1 MQPHFSF
8 ARLIIYNFIKIMRFY
23 KIFAFILIT
32 ISGFSAVSAQDDE
45 INVDTS
51 IVRLN
56 VGTVSRSG
64 QPIKNLTKENFSIFE
79 DGVKQ
84 QITRFEPTTS
94 PFSLVMI
101 LDMSGSTLGFRQT
114 IQQSAFRFV
123 DSLAPEDRIAVI
135 EFYDKVNLLND
146 FTENRKTIGHSISV
160 ANGRGKT
167 QLYKAMNLALQKL
180 AGEGN
185 RRKAIIVLTDG
196 VDTDVRDKDR
206 SFLDK
211 IKEEDILTA
220 IVPDK
225 SDVLTRVLNRAAD
238 QGVTIYPLGLPTGDP
253 AKLIDPTP
261 VQSALYTAA
270 RARLDILAKQTGGT
284 LNEINRLEEM
294 GRFYAEVAADIRSL
308 YTVEYQPQNEKR
320 DGKWREIKIEINRP
334 ELITRTRP
342 GYYAK

>member
-1 MQPHFSF
+1 
-8 ARLIIYNFIKIMRFY
+8 MRFY

-32 ISGFSAVSAQDDE
+32 ISGFTAISAQDDE

-56 VGTVSRSG
+56 VGAVSRSG
-64 QPIKNLTKENFSIFE
+64 QPVKNLTRENFSIFE
-79 DGVKQ
+79 DGVRQ

-123 DSLAPEDRIAVI
+123 DALAPEDRIAVI

-146 FTENRKTIGHSISV
+146 FTTNRKDIGHSISV

-196 VDTDVRDKDR
+196 VDTAVRDDDR
-206 SFLDK
+206 TFLDK
-211 IKEEDILTA
+211 VKEEDVLTA
-220 IVPDK
+220 IAPDK
-225 SDVLTRVLNRAAD
+225 SAVLSRVLSRAAD

-261 VQSALYTAA
+261 VQTALYTAA

-284 LNEINRLEEM
+284 LNEIKRLEQM

-308 YTVEYQPQNEKR
+308 YTVEYQPANEKR
-320 DGKWREIKIEINRP
+320 DGKWREIKIEVNRS